1 MDLTMRPCHNPYGGV
16 NPLIDKMI
24 GNAYDIVKYVARH
37 LKEIRYLAENMSTIY
52 DVAHGY
58 RVQLNG
64 NPQGNNSFSL
74 AIPNNIAPSDITG
87 LSAIAMYSNQ
97 IFVPSPETFSF
108 GVNGQNVIISINDT
122 DMPDLVNADFKITL
136 ATIPPSAMVDQE

>member
-1 MDLTMRPCHNPYGGV
+1 MRPCHNPYGGV

-24 GNAYDIVKYVARH
+24 GNAYDIVKYVASY

-64 NPQGNNSFSL
+64 QPNGSNSFSL
-74 AIPNNIAPSDITG
+74 AIPSNIDPSNINGIT
-87 LSAIAMYSNQ
+87 AVAWYDDQ
-97 IFVPSPETFSF
+97 IFVPSPETFNF
-108 GVNGQNVIISINDT
+108 GVSGQEVIISINDT
-122 DMPDLVNADFKITL
+122 DMPDLVYADFKITL
-136 ATIPPSAMVDQE
+136 TTIPPSQMVDPE